1 MNDMF
6 DDLKALK
13 SKMKKEEA
21 PNTVKKPKNTKS
33 KEVIIKEKE
42 DELKANFL
50 DYMKSSEVK
59 KLDA

>member
-13 SKMKKEEA
+13 SKLKKEEA
-21 PNTVKKPKNTKS
+21 PKVKKPQKAKS
-33 KEVIIKEKE
+33 KEEVIKAKE
-42 DELKANFL
+42 DELKADFL
-50 DYMKSSEVK
+50 DYMKNSEVK